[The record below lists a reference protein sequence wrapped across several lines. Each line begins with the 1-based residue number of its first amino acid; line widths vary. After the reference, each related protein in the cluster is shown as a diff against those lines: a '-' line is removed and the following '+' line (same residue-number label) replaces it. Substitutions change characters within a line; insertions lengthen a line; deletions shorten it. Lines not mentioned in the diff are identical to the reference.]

1 MQTATEYLADAVLD
15 EGPDFALYRARELAG
30 RSVLVKAVKV
40 AHPSTAE
47 YETLRR
53 ELETT
58 RLVGGDVAMEAVRVC
73 TYHGHPALVIQD
85 DGATPLARLMGTP
98 LDLGRFLQ
106 LSIHIAEALATI
118 HGRQIVHRG
127 LTPHHVMVMPGDD
140 IKLTGFGP
148 SSLAPGRCSPRSFR
162 PPPCTWPYL
171 SLEQG
176 GRLGVAIDHR
186 SDLYSLGVILFE
198 LLTGRL
204 PFAASDL
211 LGWVYCHAAVVPPSP
226 LAYVPGLPSTVA
238 EVVLK
243 LLAKLPED
251 RYQSAAGLQHDLV
264 RCREA
269 VRTEGR
275 IAPFQPG
282 LADAP
287 PPLRLTHGLY
297 GRAGEI
303 ARLESAVARVGS
315 DGRTELVL
323 LSGLPGVGKTR
334 LVHHLGESL
343 GAPAARFTGGKCEA
357 APRHAPC
364 EALLGALDCAL
375 AQAEGEAS
383 PAELQ
388 RSLAGTLGANASLLA
403 GMLPALARILGQPS
417 EPPEIPPPEAEAR
430 FLLTLSQ
437 LLGALARPGRP
448 LIVFLDDLQWADAAT
463 LKVLERWATDPGVR
477 DTLLLGAYRSNEV
490 SDAHAVRQMVRRLRE
505 QGVAVTELAIAP
517 LSGDAV
523 TSWVADSLRA
533 PREEVAPLAVS
544 LHEKSGGNPL
554 FVAQLAGTLY
564 QEGLIRFSTAAR
576 AFRWDLERIRAKR
589 CSDDVAEIIAANL
602 RRLDADTQDALRR
615 FALFGDAADLTTLAI
630 LLGCPEGAV
639 VERLQ
644 AAFAL
649 RLIVRI
655 DGEIRFLHDRIH
667 QVAYELT
674 PDEQRPEAYLAAARA
689 LLDGLP
695 PDRIEAQLFEIVR
708 QFSRGASRITRPEER
723 VRAAELN
730 LRAGRKAQAATHHAA
745 AIGFFL
751 LGAELLAGARGE
763 GARGEEEARAE
774 LAFELDF
781 ALAQCR
787 FATGELAA
795 AERICASLCE
805 RASGRCAAATV
816 YALLAEIRVAQGA
829 MDAAVESCVAG
840 FGHCGLPLPRHP
852 EAAAVDAAV
861 AAVLGRLEGRAL
873 AISALPDLPPMTD
886 PRARAVCDLAAALY
900 QPAYHA
906 GWALMAVA
914 ASAAVELSLTH
925 GNTSSSAA
933 AYATFGL
940 VLAARRG
947 RTADAFAFG
956 EAGYRLAQREE
967 NSPYRPRASFTFV
980 VLLGYLKLSVRR
992 CLELLQ
998 RELDAAL
1005 SAGNHPFS
1013 CYFGHQRIAFR
1024 LFAGDSLDDVADEAS
1039 RRLALSERISGWLDQ
1054 ELFRAQLW
1062 LLARLRDPS
1071 APDRPVDCSAE
1082 ELAQRSPI
1090 RGFYGHLLELQA
1102 RLFLGDPG
1110 GAVEAAERAGASLQA
1125 ARGFLGAAQ
1134 FHFYAAVARSASH
1147 ARAPPPDCLD
1157 AVRAHLAHLTALAE
1171 VSPANFAHQAAL
1183 VSAELA
1189 RLSGDELAAE
1199 RAYEQAL
1206 KAARAGGFLQ
1216 VEGLA
1221 SELCARF
1228 YARRGLDT
1236 AADAYL
1242 ARARDSYEAW
1252 GARAKVCALLQQHPE
1267 LARRP
1272 ASGSGDVKYLDM
1284 LGILKAS
1291 QEISSALVLPQLHA
1305 RLLLVAMEHAGAQRG
1320 GLLLSSPEGLVLAE
1334 ASGDGEHAFGV
1345 TGRLAAPSQVPLSL
1359 CAVVVRTRKPV
1370 AIADGAAPHRF
1381 ATDPYFRDAP
1391 RPRRSVLGVPIVR
1404 QNEAVGLLYLE
1415 NNLVPGAFSTAELGV
1430 LDVLASQAAISLE
1443 NARLYGEL
1451 QQENAQRRRAEA
1463 SLHESN
1469 ALLQAIL
1476 DNTTA
1481 IVFVKTPDGRYL
1493 LVNRRYAELVHV
1505 DSEAIVGKTDHQLFP
1520 AEIADAVRAN
1530 DLAALREDHP
1540 IERDEYVPLPD
1551 GMHAFISLKF
1561 PLRHPDGRS
1570 YALCGIATDVTERK
1584 RAEEM
1589 LRHSHALLEATLD
1602 STADGILVVDDAGRP
1617 VRHNRRFREMWG
1629 IPEQVL
1635 LSQDDHL
1642 ALCLDQL
1649 ADSEQL
1655 LQKAEEE
1662 AEETEEETEE
1672 ETGGEAEKEI
1682 EKETKRTKKTS
1693 SVHDTREA
1701 SGVDTLTFDDGRV
1714 FERYSQPQ
1722 CVNGRV
1728 VGRVWSFRD
1737 VTTRV
1742 QAERQRDGLLAD
1754 EQRARARAEEAVR
1767 ARDEFLSVASH
1778 ELRTP
1783 LTSLQLAVHSMQ
1795 KKLSRGAEGIERAR
1809 ASVDLSQRQI
1819 NRLVALVDMLLDVSR
1834 IQAGRL
1840 ELDPIEIDLRAI
1852 VGEVTTYLDDQLARA
1867 GCALEVRAAGPVVGR
1882 WDAQRIEQVVTNL
1895 LSNAIKFGGGKPLE
1909 LTIASD
1915 GELAR
1920 LSVTDHG
1927 IGIPADVREQ
1937 VFERYRRGVSS
1948 RHYGGLGLGLY
1959 ITRTIVEA
1967 HGGRVSVASEVG
1979 EGSTFSVELPLS
1991 NDIAPSASGPEPR
2004 RRG

>member
-1 MQTATEYLADAVLD
+1 MQTATEYLAEAVLD
-15 EGPDFALYRARELAG
+15 EGPDFALYRAREPAG
-30 RSVLVKAVKV
+30 RSVLVKALKV

-47 YETLRR
+47 YEALRR
-53 ELETT
+53 ELEAT
-58 RLVGGDVAMEAVRVC
+58 RLVGCDVAMEAARIC
-73 TYHGHPALVIQD
+73 TFHGQPALVIQD

-98 LDLGRFLQ
+98 MALGRFLR
-106 LSIHIAEALATI
+106 LSTGIAGALATI
-118 HGRQIVHRG
+118 HGRQIVHLG
-127 LTPHHVMVMPGDD
+127 LTPHRVMLLPGDA
-140 IKLTGFGP
+140 IKLTGFSP
-148 SSLAPGRCSPRSFR
+148 WSLSPGRCSPRSAR
-162 PPPCTWPYL
+162 PSPCTWPYL

-204 PFAASDL
+204 PFAANDL
-211 LGWVYCHAAVVPPSP
+211 LGWLYCHAAVVPPSP
-226 LAYVPGLPSTVA
+226 LVSVPGLPSTVA
-238 EVVLK
+238 ELVLK

-269 VRTEGR
+269 LRTEGR

-282 LADAP
+282 LADVP
-287 PPLRLTHGLY
+287 PPLRLTPGLY
-297 GRAGEI
+297 GRAGEV
-303 ARLESAVARVGS
+303 ARLEGAVARVGR

-323 LSGLPGVGKTR
+323 ISGPPGVGKTR
-334 LVHHLGESL
+334 LVHHLGESVR
-343 GAPAARFTGGKCEA
+343 APAARFTGGRCEV

-364 EALLGALDCAL
+364 EALLAALDGALVQAL
-375 AQAEGEAS
+375 EEGEAS
-383 PAELQ
+383 RAELQ
-388 RSLAGTLGANASLLA
+388 RGLARTLGANASLLA
-403 GMLPALARILGQPS
+403 GMLPALARILGQQSP
-417 EPPEIPPPEAEAR
+417 PPEIPPPEAEAR
-430 FLLTLSQ
+430 FLLALSQ
-437 LLGALARPGRP
+437 LLGALARPGKP
-448 LIVFLDDLQWADAAT
+448 LIVFLDDLQWTDAET
-463 LKVLERWATDPGVR
+463 LKVVERWATDPGVR
-477 DTLLLGAYRSNEV
+477 DTLILGAYRSNEV
-490 SDAHAVRQMVRRLRE
+490 SDSHAVRRMIRRLRA
-505 QGVAVTELAIAP
+505 QDVAVTEIAIAP
-517 LSGDAV
+517 LSADAV

-533 PREEVAPLAVS
+533 PREEVAPLAAS
-544 LHEKSGGNPL
+544 LHEKTGGNPL
-554 FVAQLAGTLY
+554 FIAQLAGTLH
-564 QEGLIRFSTAAR
+564 QEGLIRFSTTAR
-576 AFRWDLERIRAKR
+576 AFRWDLEKIRAKR

-602 RRLDADTQDALRR
+602 RSLDAGTQDALRR
-615 FALFGDAADLTTLAI
+615 FALFGDAADLTTLAL
-630 LLGCPEGAV
+630 LLGCPEDAV
-639 VERLQ
+639 IKRLQ

-655 DGEIRFLHDRIH
+655 DREIRFLHDRIH

-674 PDEQRPEAYLAAARA
+674 PAEQRPEAHLAAARA
-689 LLDGLP
+689 LLDGFP
-695 PDRIEAQLFEIVR
+695 PDRVEAQLFEIVR
-708 QFSRGASRITRPEER
+708 QITRGAPRITSPEER
-723 VRAAELN
+723 TRAAELN

-763 GARGEEEARAE
+763 AARAG

-805 RASGRCAAATV
+805 RASGRCVAATV
-816 YALLAEIRVAQGA
+816 YALLAEIQVAQGA

-840 FGHCGLPLPRHP
+840 FGNCGLPLPRHP

-861 AAVLGRLEGRAL
+861 AAVLGRLEGGAL
-873 AISALPDLPPMTD
+873 AIAALPDLPPMTD
-886 PRARAVCDLAAALY
+886 PRARAVCDLAATLY

-906 GWALMAVA
+906 SWDVMAAA

-940 VLAARRG
+940 VLAERRG
-947 RTADAFAFG
+947 RPADAFAFG

-967 NSPYRPRASFTFV
+967 HSPYRPRASFTFI
-980 VLLGYLKLSVRR
+980 VLLGYLKMPVRR
-992 CLELLQ
+992 CLELAR

-1005 SAGNHPFS
+1005 SAGNYPFS
-1013 CYFGHQRIAFR
+1013 CYFGHQLIAFQ
-1024 LFAGDSLDDVADEAS
+1024 LFVGDSLDDVAEEAS
-1039 RRLALSERISGWLDQ
+1039 RRLALAERTCGPVDQ
-1054 ELFRAQLW
+1054 DIFRDQLR

-1071 APDRPVDCSAE
+1071 APGRPPERSAD
-1082 ELAQRSPI
+1082 ELARRAPI
-1090 RGFYGHLLELQA
+1090 RAFYGHLLDLQT
-1102 RLFLGDPG
+1102 RVLLGDLG
-1110 GAVEAAERAGASLQA
+1110 EAAGAAERAGALLHA
-1125 ARGFLGAAQ
+1125 ARRFLGAAQ
-1134 FHFYAAVARSASH
+1134 HHFYAALARSASH
-1147 ARAPPPDCLD
+1147 ARAPPPACLE
-1157 AVRAHLAHLTALAE
+1157 AVRAHLAHLAALADA
-1171 VSPANFAHQAAL
+1171 SPENFAHQVAL

-1206 KAARAGGFLQ
+1206 KAARAGGF
-1216 VEGLA
+1216 VEVEALA

-1228 YARRGLDT
+1228 YEQRGLDT
-1236 AADAYL
+1236 AASAYL

-1252 GARAKVCALLQQHPE
+1252 GARAKVCALLQRHPE

-1272 ASGSGDVKYLDM
+1272 ASGGGDVKYLDM

-1305 RLLLVAMEHAGAQRG
+1305 RLLLVAMEHVGAQRG
-1320 GLLLSSPEGLVLAE
+1320 CLLLSSPEGLVLAE
-1334 ASGDGEHAFGV
+1334 ASGDGERAFGPA
-1345 TGRLAAPSQVPLSL
+1345 GHLAAPSQVPLSL
-1359 CAVVVRTRKPV
+1359 CAAVLRTRKPI
-1370 AIADGAAPHRF
+1370 AIADAAAPHRF
-1381 ATDPYFRDAP
+1381 AMDPYFGDAV
-1391 RPRRSVLGVPIVR
+1391 RRRRSVLGVPIVR
-1404 QNEAVGLLYLE
+1404 QDEAVGLLYLE

-1451 QQENAQRRRAEA
+1451 QQENTQRRRAEA
-1463 SLHESN
+1463 SLHDSSS
-1469 ALLQAIL
+1469 LLHAIL
-1476 DNTTA
+1476 ENTPA
-1481 IVFVKTPDGRYL
+1481 VVFVKAPDGRYL
-1493 LVNRRYAELVHV
+1493 LINRRYEDVVHV
-1505 DSEAIVGKTDHQLFP
+1505 SREDILGKTDHELFP
-1520 AEIADAVRAN
+1520 TEIADAVRAN

-1540 IERDEYVPLPD
+1540 IERDEFVPAPD
-1551 GMHAFISLKF
+1551 GLHAYLSLKF
-1561 PLRHPDGRS
+1561 PLRHPDGTS
-1570 YALCGIATDVTERK
+1570 YAVCGIATDVTERK

-1635 LSQDDHL
+1635 LSQDDRL

-1655 LQKAEEE
+1655 LQE
-1662 AEETEEETEE
+1662 ARMT
-1672 ETGGEAEKEI
+1672 
-1682 EKETKRTKKTS
+1682 R
-1693 SVHDTREA
+1693 SVDDPREA
-1701 SGVDTLTFDDGRV
+1701 SGIDTLTFDDGRV

-1722 CVNGRV
+1722 RVSGRI

-1742 QAERQRDGLLAD
+1742 QAEQQRDRLLAD

-1783 LTSLQLAVHSMQ
+1783 LTSLQLAVHSME

-1819 NRLVALVDMLLDVSR
+1819 KRLVALVDMLLDVSR
-1834 IQAGRL
+1834 IHAGRL

-1867 GCALEVRAAGPVVGR
+1867 GCALDVRAAGPVVGR

-1915 GELAR
+1915 GETAR

-1967 HGGRVSVASEVG
+1967 HGGRVSVSSEIG
-1979 EGSTFSVELPLS
+1979 KGSTFSVELPLS
-1991 NDIAPSASGPEPR
+1991 RDVNPPASGREPR
-2004 RRG
+2004 RRQRRQRIE

>member
-1 MQTATEYLADAVLD
+1 MQTATEYLAEAVLD
-15 EGPDFALYRARELAG
+15 EGPDFALYRAREPAG
-30 RSVLVKAVKV
+30 RSVLVKALKA

-47 YETLRR
+47 YEALRR
-53 ELETT
+53 ELEAT
-58 RLVGGDVAMEAVRVC
+58 RLVGCDVAMEAVRIC
-73 TYHGHPALVIQD
+73 TFHGQPALVIQD
-85 DGATPLARLMGTP
+85 DGATPLARLVGTP
-98 LDLGRFLQ
+98 MDLGRFLR
-106 LSIHIAEALATI
+106 LSIAIADALATI
-118 HGRQIVHRG
+118 HGRQIVHLG
-127 LTPHHVMVMPGDD
+127 LTPHRVMLMPGDD
-140 IKLTGFGP
+140 IKLTGFSP
-148 SSLAPGRCSPRSFR
+148 WSLSPGRCSPRSAR
-162 PPPCTWPYL
+162 PAPCTWPYL

-204 PFAASDL
+204 PFAANDL
-211 LGWVYCHAAVVPPSP
+211 LGWLYCHAAVVPPSP
-226 LAYVPGLPSTVA
+226 LASVPALPSTVA
-238 EVVLK
+238 ELVLK

-269 VRTEGR
+269 LRTEGR

-282 LADAP
+282 LADVP
-287 PPLRLTHGLY
+287 PPLRLTPGLY
-297 GRAGEI
+297 GRAGEV
-303 ARLESAVARVGS
+303 ARLEGAVARVGS

-323 LSGLPGVGKTR
+323 ISGLPGVGKTR
-334 LVHHLGESL
+334 LVHRLGESVR
-343 GAPAARFTGGKCEA
+343 APAARFTGGRCEA

-364 EALLGALDCAL
+364 EALLAALDGALVQAL
-375 AQAEGEAS
+375 EEGEAS
-383 PAELQ
+383 RAELQ
-388 RSLAGTLGANASLLA
+388 HGLAGALGANASLLA
-403 GMLPALARILGQPS
+403 GMLPALARILGQQSP
-417 EPPEIPPPEAEAR
+417 PPEIPPPEAEAR
-430 FLLTLSQ
+430 FLLALSQ
-437 LLGALARPGRP
+437 LLGALARPGKP
-448 LIVFLDDLQWADAAT
+448 LIVFLDDLQWTDAYT
-463 LKVLERWATDPGVR
+463 LKVVERWATDPGAR
-477 DTLLLGAYRSNEV
+477 DTLILGAYRSNEV
-490 SDAHAVRQMVRRLRE
+490 SDSHAVRRMIRRLRE
-505 QGVAVTELAIAP
+505 QDVAVTELAIAP
-517 LSGDAV
+517 LSADAV

-533 PREEVAPLAVS
+533 PREEVAPLAAS
-544 LHEKSGGNPL
+544 LHEKTGGNPL

-564 QEGLIRFSTAAR
+564 QEGLIRFSTTAR
-576 AFRWDLERIRAKR
+576 AFRWDLEKIRAKR

-602 RRLDADTQDALRR
+602 RSLDAGTQDALRR
-615 FALFGDAADLTTLAI
+615 FAVFGDAADLATLAL
-630 LLGCPEGAV
+630 LLGCPEDAV
-639 VERLQ
+639 IERLQ

-655 DGEIRFLHDRIH
+655 DREIRFLHDRIH

-674 PDEQRPEAYLAAARA
+674 PAEQRPEAHLAAARA

-708 QFSRGASRITRPEER
+708 QITRGASRITSPEER
-723 VRAAELN
+723 ARAAELD

-751 LGAELLAGARGE
+751 QGAELLGG
-763 GARGEEEARAE
+763 ARAE

-816 YALLAEIRVAQGA
+816 YALLAEIQVAQGA

-886 PRARAVCDLAAALY
+886 PRTRAVCDLAATLY

-906 GWALMAVA
+906 SWDVMAAA
-914 ASAAVELSLTH
+914 ASVAVELSLTH
-925 GNTSSSAA
+925 GNTGSSAA

-940 VLAARRG
+940 VLAERRG
-947 RTADAFAFG
+947 RPADAFAFG

-967 NSPYRPRASFTFV
+967 HSPYRPRASFTFI
-980 VLLGYLKLSVRR
+980 VLLGYLKMPVRR
-992 CLELLQ
+992 CLELMQ
-998 RELDAAL
+998 RELDAAI
-1005 SAGNHPFS
+1005 SAGNYPFA
-1013 CYFGHQRIAFR
+1013 CYFGHQLVALR
-1024 LFAGDSLDDVADEAS
+1024 LFVGDSLDDVADEAT
-1039 RRLALSERISGWLDQ
+1039 RRLAFAERTSGWLDQ
-1054 ELFRAQLW
+1054 EAFRDQLRLF
-1062 LLARLRDPS
+1062 ARLRDPS
-1071 APDRPVDCSAE
+1071 APDRPADGSAE

-1090 RGFYGHLLELQA
+1090 RGFHGHLLELQA
-1102 RLFLGDPG
+1102 RLHLGDPG
-1110 GAVEAAERAGASLQA
+1110 GAVEAAERAGALLQA

-1134 FHFYAAVARSASH
+1134 LHFYAAVARSAGH
-1147 ARAPPPDCLD
+1147 ARAPPPACLE

-1206 KAARAGGFLQ
+1206 EDARAGGFLE

-1228 YARRGLDT
+1228 YEQRGLDT
-1236 AADAYL
+1236 AASAYL

-1252 GARAKVCALLQQHPE
+1252 GARAKVCALLQRHPE

-1272 ASGSGDVKYLDM
+1272 ASGVGDVKYLDM

-1305 RLLLVAMEHAGAQRG
+1305 RLLRVAMEHVGAQRG
-1320 GLLLSSPEGLVLAE
+1320 CLLLSSPEGLVLAD
-1334 ASGDGEHAFGV
+1334 ASGDGERAFGPA
-1345 TGRLAAPSQVPLSL
+1345 GRLAAPSQVPLSL
-1359 CAVVVRTRKPV
+1359 CTAVVRARKPI
-1370 AIADGAAPHRF
+1370 AIDDAAAPHRF
-1381 ATDPYFRDAP
+1381 AMDPYFGDAL
-1391 RPRRSVLGVPIVR
+1391 RPRRSALGVPIVR
-1404 QNEAVGLLYLE
+1404 QDEAVGLLYLE
-1415 NNLVPGAFSTAELGV
+1415 NDLVPGAFSTAELGV

-1451 QQENAQRRRAEA
+1451 QLENAQRRRAEA
-1463 SLHESN
+1463 SLHDSSS
-1469 ALLQAIL
+1469 LLQAIL
-1476 DNTTA
+1476 DNTPA
-1481 IVFVKTPDGRYL
+1481 VVFVKAPDGRYL
-1493 LVNRRYAELVHV
+1493 LVNRRYEDVVHV
-1505 DSEAIVGKTDHQLFP
+1505 SREDILGKTDHELFP
-1520 AEIADAVRAN
+1520 TEIADAVRAN
-1530 DLAALREDHP
+1530 DLAALREDNP
-1540 IERDEYVPLPD
+1540 IERDEFVSAPD
-1551 GMHAFISLKF
+1551 GMHVFLSLKF
-1561 PLRHPDGRS
+1561 PLRHPDGTS
-1570 YALCGIATDVTERK
+1570 YAVCGISTDVTERK

-1635 LSQDDHL
+1635 LSQDDRL
-1642 ALCLDQL
+1642 ALCVDQL

-1655 LQKAEEE
+1655 LQ
-1662 AEETEEETEE
+1662 
-1672 ETGGEAEKEI
+1672 
-1682 EKETKRTKKTS
+1682 ETKTGKTAKTARMTRTTTS
-1693 SVHDTREA
+1693 VDDPREA

-1714 FERYSQPQ
+1714 FERCSQPQ
-1722 CVNGRV
+1722 RVSGRI

-1742 QAERQRDGLLAD
+1742 QAEQQRDRLLAD

-1783 LTSLQLAVHSMQ
+1783 LTSLQLAVHSME

-1819 NRLVALVDMLLDVSR
+1819 KRLVALVDMLLDVSR

-1852 VGEVTTYLDDQLARA
+1852 VGEVATYLDDQLARA
-1867 GCALEVRAAGPVVGR
+1867 GCALDVRAAGPVVGR

-1915 GELAR
+1915 GEIAR

-1967 HGGRVSVASEVG
+1967 HGGRVSVASEIG

-1991 NDIAPSASGPEPR
+1991 RDIKPPTSGREPR
-2004 RRG
+2004 RRR

>member
-1 MQTATEYLADAVLD
+1 MQTATEYLAEAVLD
-15 EGPDFALYRARELAG
+15 EGPDFALYRARELGG
-30 RSVLVKAVKV
+30 RSVLVKAVKA
-40 AHPSTAE
+40 AHPSTVE
-47 YETLRR
+47 YEALRR
-53 ELETT
+53 ELEAT

-73 TYHGHPALVIQD
+73 TFHGHPALVIQD
-85 DGATPLARLMGTP
+85 DGATPLARLTGCPM
-98 LDLGRFLQ
+98 DLGRFLK
-106 LSIHIAEALATI
+106 LAIRIAEALTTI
-118 HGRQIVHRG
+118 HGRQIVHLG
-127 LTPHHVMVMPGDD
+127 LTPHCVMVMPGGG

-148 SSLAPGRCSPRSFR
+148 PSLAPGRCCPRSGR
-162 PPPCTWPYL
+162 PPPGMWPYL

-176 GRLGVAIDHR
+176 GRLGAAIDHR

-211 LGWVYCHAAVVPPSP
+211 LGWIYCHAAVVPPSP
-226 LAYVPGLPSTVA
+226 LASVPALPSPVA
-238 EVVLK
+238 ELVLK
-243 LLAKLPED
+243 LLAKLPEN
-251 RYQSAAGLQHDLV
+251 RYQSASGLQHDLV

-269 VRTEGR
+269 LRAEGR

-282 LADAP
+282 LADVP
-287 PPLRLTHGLY
+287 PPLRLTPGLY
-297 GRAGEI
+297 GRAGEM

-334 LVHHLGESL
+334 LVHRLGESV
-343 GAPAARFTGGKCEA
+343 GAPAARFTAGRCEA

-364 EALLGALDCAL
+364 EALLEALDGALVQAL
-375 AQAEGEAS
+375 EQGEAS
-383 PAELQ
+383 RAEMQ
-388 RSLAGTLGANASLLA
+388 RSLAEALGANAPLLA
-403 GMLPALARILGQPS
+403 GMLPVLARILGPQSP
-417 EPPEIPPPEAEAR
+417 PPEIPPPEAEAR
-430 FLLTLSQ
+430 FLLALSQ

-448 LIVFLDDLQWADAAT
+448 LIVFLDDLQWADVET
-463 LKVLERWATDPGVR
+463 LTVLERWATDANVR

-490 SDAHAVRQMVRRLRE
+490 SDSHAVRQMIRRLRE
-505 QGVAVTELAIAP
+505 DDVAVTEIAVAP
-517 LSGDAV
+517 LSADAV

-544 LHEKSGGNPL
+544 LHEKTGGNPL
-554 FVAQLAGTLY
+554 FVAQLASTLY
-564 QEGLIRFSTAAR
+564 QEGRIRFSTAAR
-576 AFRWDLERIRAKR
+576 AFRWDLEKIRAKR

-602 RRLDADTQDALRR
+602 RGLDADTQDALRR
-615 FALFGDAADLTTLAI
+615 FALFGDAADLATLAI

-639 VERLQ
+639 IERLR

-649 RLIVRI
+649 RLIARI
-655 DGEIRFLHDRIH
+655 DAEIRFLHDRIH

-674 PDEQRPEAYLAAARA
+674 PAEQRPDAHLAAARA

-695 PDRIEAQLFEIVR
+695 PERIEAQLFEIVR
-708 QFSRGASRITRPEER
+708 QIARGAPRITCSEER
-723 VRAAELN
+723 TRAAELN
-730 LRAGRKAQAATHHAA
+730 LRAGRKAQAATHHAT

-751 LGAELLAGARGE
+751 LGAELLGGERAGS
-763 GARGEEEARAE
+763 RAE

-795 AERICASLCE
+795 AEGLCASLCE
-805 RASGRCAAATV
+805 RALGRCAAAAV
-816 YALLAEIRVAQGA
+816 YALLAEIQVAQGA
-829 MDAAVESCVAG
+829 MDAAVQSCVAG
-840 FGHCGLPLPRHP
+840 FGHCGLPLPWPP

-861 AAVLGRLEGRAL
+861 AAVLRRLEGRAL
-873 AISALPDLPPMTD
+873 GISALPDLPPMSD
-886 PRARAVCDLAAALY
+886 PRARAACDLAATLY
-900 QPAYHA
+900 LPAYHA
-906 GWALMAVA
+906 SWDLMALA

-940 VLAARRG
+940 VLAERCG
-947 RTADAFAFG
+947 RAADAFAFG
-956 EAGYRLAQREE
+956 EAGYRLAQREA

-980 VLLGYLKLSVRR
+980 ALLGYLKMPVRR
-992 CLELLQ
+992 CMELMQ
-998 RELDAAL
+998 RELDAAIA
-1005 SAGNHPFS
+1005 AGNHPFS
-1013 CYFGHQRIAFR
+1013 CYFGHQLITFR
-1024 LFAGDSLDDVADEAS
+1024 LFAGDSLDDIAEEAS
-1039 RRLALSERISGWLDQ
+1039 RRLAFAERTSGQLDQ
-1054 ELFRAQLW
+1054 QLFRDALQ

-1071 APDRPVDCSAE
+1071 APDRPADGSAE
-1082 ELAQRSPI
+1082 EIALRSPI
-1090 RGFYGHLLELQA
+1090 RGFYGHLLQLRA
-1102 RLFLGDPG
+1102 RLLLGDLD
-1110 GAVEAAERAGASLQA
+1110 GAAGAAEGAGALLRS
-1125 ARGFLGAAQ
+1125 ARRFLGAAQ
-1134 FHFYAAVARSASH
+1134 YHFYAAVARSASH
-1147 ARAPPPDCLD
+1147 ARAPPPACLD

-1171 VSPANFAHQAAL
+1171 ASPANFAHQVAL

-1206 KAARAGGFLQ
+1206 KAARSGGFIE

-1228 YARRGLDT
+1228 YARRELDT
-1236 AADAYL
+1236 AASAYL
-1242 ARARDSYEAW
+1242 ARARDSFESW
-1252 GARAKVCALLQQHPE
+1252 GARAKVRALIEQHPE

-1272 ASGSGDVKYLDM
+1272 APGVGDGQYLDM

-1305 RLLLVAMEHAGAQRG
+1305 RLLVVAMEHVGAQRG
-1320 GLLLSSPEGLVLAE
+1320 CLLLSSPEGLVLAE
-1334 ASGDGEHAFGV
+1334 ASGDGERAFGL

-1359 CAVVVRTRKPV
+1359 CAAVVRARKPV
-1370 AIADGAAPHRF
+1370 AIADAAAPHRF
-1381 ATDPYFRDAP
+1381 ATDPYFDGAP
-1391 RPRRSVLGVPIVR
+1391 CPRRSVLGVPIVR
-1404 QNEAVGLLYLE
+1404 QDEAVGLLYLE

-1481 IVFVKTPDGRYL
+1481 IVFVKAADGRYL
-1493 LVNRRYAELVHV
+1493 LVNRRYAEVVHV
-1505 DSEAIVGKTDHQLFP
+1505 DCKDILGKTDHQLFP
-1520 AEIADAVRAN
+1520 ADIADAVRAN
-1530 DLAALREDHP
+1530 DIAALREDHP

-1551 GMHAFISLKF
+1551 GMHVFISLKF

-1584 RAEEM
+1584 RAEEL

-1629 IPEQVL
+1629 IPEHEL
-1635 LSQDDHL
+1635 LSKDDHL

-1655 LQKAEEE
+1655 LR
-1662 AEETEEETEE
+1662 ETETITTATA
-1672 ETGGEAEKEI
+1672 TGSA
-1682 EKETKRTKKTS
+1682 
-1693 SVHDTREA
+1693 HDPREA
-1701 SGVDTLTFDDGRV
+1701 SGIDTLTFDDGRV
-1714 FERYSQPQ
+1714 FERTSQPQ
-1722 CVNGRV
+1722 RVSGRI

-1742 QAERQRDGLLAD
+1742 QAEQQRDRLLAD

-1783 LTSLQLAVHSMQ
+1783 LTSLQLAVHSME
-1795 KKLSRGAEGIERAR
+1795 KKLSRGADGLERAR

-1819 NRLVALVDMLLDVSR
+1819 KRLVALVDMLLDVSR

-1895 LSNAIKFGGGKPLE
+1895 LSNAIKFGGGKPLD

-1915 GELAR
+1915 GETAR

-1927 IGIPADVREQ
+1927 IGIPADVQEQ

-1967 HGGRVSVASEVG
+1967 HGGRVSVSSEIG
-1979 EGSTFSVELPLS
+1979 KGSTFSVELPLS
-1991 NDIAPSASGPEPR
+1991 HDVTVR
-2004 RRG
+2004 R